1 MDWVPVTRDCVVFA
15 LNVIVLV
22 VIVWDSQIWWY
33 EAMILLILALVY
45 YATMFQSHHI
55 SRFLKRK
62 FEDEYGCCLK
72 ETKGKLMSSSI
83 AYRFHNDNIYRNRH

>member
-22 VIVWDSQIWWY
+22 FIVWDSQIWWY

-45 YATMFQSHHI
+45 YAAMFQSHHI
-55 SRFLKRK
+55 SRFMKRK
-62 FEDEYGCCLK
+62 FEDEYGWCMK
-72 ETKGKLMSSSI
+72 QDKGKLMSCPFSHLCI
-83 AYRFHNDNIYRNRH
+83 K